1 VSAYGELL
9 ARVNRISGVRG
20 SMVVAAEDGLI
31 VEEDLMVGVPG
42 PAAAALVASLF
53 RRARRSV
60 QAAEFGSA
68 SYLPGKEPVLIESVG
83 GDGEIHIMGG
93 FWPGAKRVAAG
104 DVGGAVA
111 GAVAGSFAGG
121 VGAGPGALA
130 GGAGGSAGAAT
141 LELLRLIF

>member
-1 VSAYGELL
+1 MLG
-9 ARVNRISGVRG
+9 RVNRITGVRG

-68 SYLPGKEPVLIESVG
+68 SSLQVEG
-83 GDGEIHIMGG
+83 GDGLLFAAAPPQLGDLLLVVIAEKWVNVGLVRLE
-93 FWPGAKRVAAG
+93 AQRV
-104 DVGGAVA
+104 VE
-111 GAVAGSFAGG
+111 
-121 VGAGPGALA
+121 AL
-130 GGAGGSAGAAT
+130 G
-141 LELLRLIF
+141 